1 MGAKSKLT
9 TEQWS
14 ELWIDCEVKGLTWA
28 DLSRKYGISTVYLRK
43 RARETGRGP
52 SDEVKES
59 VKKATR
65 RRLDEK
71 VSGII
76 THEEHKKIQQQV
88 DVLADKASDVILRHR
103 DELQRAREISHAARD
118 AHIKA
123 GRDDLTGLETPEEK
137 ATIVKRA
144 KVVAFE
150 DLKACKIHVETL
162 LLIQSGE
169 RKSWNLDEIEVE
181 DMSSK
186 TDEELAAIV
195 KGG

>member
-1 MGAKSKLT
+1 MPRKSKLSPD
-9 TEQWS
+9 QWS
-14 ELWIDCEVKGLTWA
+14 DLWLDREVNGFTWA
-28 DLSRKYGISTVYLRK
+28 ALSEKYGVSVVYLR
-43 RARETGRGP
+43 RVAGRTGRGIG
-52 SDEVKES
+52 DEAIET

-65 RRLDEK
+65 RKLDEK
-71 VSGII
+71 VSGIV
-76 THEEHKKIQQQV
+76 TEEEQKKIQQQV
-88 DVLADKASDVILRHR
+88 DILADKASDVILRHR

-123 GRDDLTGLETPEEK
+123 GKDDITGRETPEEK

-169 RKSWNLDEIEVE
+169 RKSWNLDEIEAE